1 MPLAAK
7 LWLPCFTLRL
17 CFSCSTRRCW
27 WGCSQPKAA
36 VDHVVDVPEVRL
48 SAGVEFVVAI
58 SGEVMAMPGLPRLA
72 AVDMIDVIGTDG
84 KIVALF

>member
-1 MPLAAK
+1 
-7 LWLPCFTLRL
+7 
-17 CFSCSTRRCW
+17 
-27 WGCSQPKAA
+27 
-36 VDHVVDVPEVRL
+36 VPEVRL

-72 AVDMIDVIGTDG
+72 AVDMIGTDG